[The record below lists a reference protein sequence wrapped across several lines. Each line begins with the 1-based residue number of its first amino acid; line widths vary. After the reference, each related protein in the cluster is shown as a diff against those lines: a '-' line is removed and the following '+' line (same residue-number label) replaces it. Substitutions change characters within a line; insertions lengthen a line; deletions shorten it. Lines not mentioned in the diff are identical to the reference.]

1 MNVAVEIRLSVVIVL
16 FVLHAQR
23 RLLVD
28 RGDAK
33 RIRWRESFCD
43 LMIWILCDLYK
54 IDFSI

>member
-28 RGDAK
+28 RGVAK

-43 LMIWILCDLYK
+43 LMIWMWRDLY
-54 IDFSI
+54 IIGLFD